1 MKKENWISRV
11 QQAEELPPAGSWNSI
26 QSKRRWKS
34 FQKWGIASCSALI
47 IAGLTWGVAT
57 HSEVSTSVP
66 IGPTSMASFPNAAK
80 QAQSPVPTKSNVPTP
95 PASTSET
102 QPEEVLVEDPSIARE
117 DGYSIFPYNGS
128 VNSRNEKQSEKQSE
142 KLSEKQNEK
151 QSEKQNELAETH
163 TPEPQ
168 QGITEIEFVANDIPT
183 MNFFDWSQIPNV
195 FTPNQDGR
203 NDVFSPME
211 SLPTWA
217 RSHWAVYKDGQLI
230 KALGT
235 EEFWDGNHS
244 SGMEM
249 PSGMYLVEL
258 QYLNSQKDSQF
269 SKKTFLVKLMR

>member
-1 MKKENWISRV
+1 M
-11 QQAEELPPAGSWNSI
+11 
-26 QSKRRWKS
+26 
-34 FQKWGIASCSALI
+34 
-47 IAGLTWGVAT
+47 
-57 HSEVSTSVP
+57 
-66 IGPTSMASFPNAAK
+66 
-80 QAQSPVPTKSNVPTP
+80 
-95 PASTSET
+95 
-102 QPEEVLVEDPSIARE
+102 
-117 DGYSIFPYNGS
+117 FPYNGS
-128 VNSRNEKQSEKQSE
+128 VNSRNEKQ
-142 KLSEKQNEK
+142 NEK
-151 QSEKQNELAETH
+151 QSEKQSEKHSEPEETPIEE
-163 TPEPQ
+163 TQ
-168 QGITEIEFVANDIPT
+168 QSITEFEFVANEIPT

-195 FTPNQDGR
+195 FTPNQDGL

-269 SKKTFLVKLMR
+269 SKKTLMVKLMR